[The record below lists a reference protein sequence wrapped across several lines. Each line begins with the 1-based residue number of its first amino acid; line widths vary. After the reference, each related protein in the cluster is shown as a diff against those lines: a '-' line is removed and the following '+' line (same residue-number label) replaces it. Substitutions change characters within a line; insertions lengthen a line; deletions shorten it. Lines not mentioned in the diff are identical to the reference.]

1 MMSMLFSISGPV
13 IRGKQLGRKL
23 GYPTAN
29 IKPANESNYHPYTGV
44 YAARIDIGPDHYF
57 GMANIGFRPTLSESS
72 FTIEVNIFDFSK
84 DIYDRTI
91 TIHFLQR
98 TRDELKFNSL
108 DELVGQME
116 QDERETRTILSSF
129 LKADSNSQ

>member
-1 MMSMLFSISGPV
+1 MNPSLFSITGSV

-29 IKPANESNYHPYTGV
+29 ISPSDESHYHQYSGV
-44 YAARIDIGPDHYF
+44 YAASIDIGQDHYY
-57 GMANIGFRPTLSESS
+57 GMANIGFRPTLSELS
-72 FTIEVNIFDFSK
+72 FTIEVNIFDFNE
-84 DIYDRTI
+84 DIYDRII
-91 TIHFLQR
+91 TIHFLER

-108 DELVGQME
+108 DELVRQME

-129 LKADSNSQ
+129 LEADSNP

>member
-1 MMSMLFSISGPV
+1 MNPSLFSITGPV

-29 IKPANESNYHPYTGV
+29 ISPSNESYYHHYTGV
-44 YAARIDIGPDHYF
+44 YAARIDIGQDHYY
-57 GMANIGFRPTLSESS
+57 GMANIGFRPTLSELS
-72 FTIEVNIFDFSK
+72 FTIEVNIFDFNK
-84 DIYDRTI
+84 DIYDRII
-91 TIHFLQR
+91 TIHFLKR

-108 DELVGQME
+108 DELVRQME

-129 LKADSNSQ
+129 LEADSNP